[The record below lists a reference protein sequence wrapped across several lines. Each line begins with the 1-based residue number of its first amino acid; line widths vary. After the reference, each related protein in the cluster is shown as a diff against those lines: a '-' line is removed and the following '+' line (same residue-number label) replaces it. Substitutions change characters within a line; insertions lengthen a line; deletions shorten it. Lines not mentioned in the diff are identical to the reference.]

1 VFRPKLEPRR
11 QARIYLGLDCRK
23 VVWRRF
29 RMASGLTLWF
39 TSRRRSRQRELHG
52 SGVERIFGCSCRV
65 SVAEIGEKHLP
76 RVIKVSRKA
85 SQGGA
90 G

>member
-39 TSRRRSRQRELHG
+39 TSRRRSLQRELHG

-65 SVAEIGEKHLP
+65 LVAEIGEKHLP
-76 RVIKVSRKA
+76 RVIEVSRKV